1 MKTKSLW
8 HVAVVVAVLA
18 AFPLVASAELRGS
31 FDRTLEVSGPV
42 DLSVKSGSGSI
53 TVKTGSDGT
62 VQVIGK
68 IYAHRD
74 RAEANVRY
82 LEQNPPIEQSG
93 NTITIGEIDRD
104 RSRDISIS
112 YELVVPVATQLVS
125 STGSGSQTVGDIQGP
140 VDASSGSGSLKIGDI
155 GGKVEASSGSGS
167 IHISA
172 ANGGVRAK
180 TGSGSI
186 RAYKVAGPFTSSS
199 GSGSV
204 VLEQVG
210 PGDVEVETGSGS
222 IEVNGVRGALSADT
236 GSGGIRAE
244 GSMEGE
250 WDLHS
255 SSGTVVV
262 RLPSD
267 AQFELDAYSSSGS
280 IESDHQ
286 VTVHG
291 LTKGQLKGQVRGG
304 GPLLKVR
311 TSSGS
316 IRIK

>member
-1 MKTKSLW
+1 MIIKSLW
-8 HVAVVVAVLA
+8 RIAVVLAVSA

-31 FDRTLEVSGPV
+31 FEQTLQVSGPV

-53 TVKTGSDGT
+53 TVKTGPDGT

-68 IYAHRD
+68 IYSSRR
-74 RAEANVRY
+74 RAEESVRY

-93 NTITIGEIDRD
+93 NTITVGDIDRGY
-104 RSRDISIS
+104 SRDISIS
-112 YELVVPVATQLVS
+112 YELVVPVETQLLS
-125 STGSGSQTVGDIQGP
+125 KTGSGSQTIGDVQGP
-140 VDASSGSGSLKIGDI
+140 VDVSSGSGSLKIGNI

-167 IHISA
+167 IEIRA

-186 RAYKVAGPFTSSS
+186 RAYGVAGPFTSSS
-199 GSGSV
+199 GSGGV
-204 VLEQVG
+204 ELEQVG

-222 IEVNGVRGALSADT
+222 IEVDGVRGALSAET
-236 GSGGIRAE
+236 GSGGIHAE

-255 SSGTVVV
+255 SSGSVIV

-267 AQFELDAYSSSGS
+267 AQFQLDARSSSGS
-280 IESDHQ
+280 IESDHP
-286 VTVHG
+286 VSVHG
-291 LTKGQLKGQVRGG
+291 LTKKQLLGEVRGG
-304 GPLLKVR
+304 GPLLRIR

>member
-1 MKTKSLW
+1 MIIKDLW
-8 HVAVVVAVLA
+8 RIAVVAAVLVT
-18 AFPLVASAELRGS
+18 FPLVASAKVRGS
-31 FDRTLEVSGPV
+31 FDQTLQVSGPV

-53 TVKTGSDGT
+53 TVRTGSDGT

-68 IYAHRD
+68 IYSSRS
-74 RAEANVRY
+74 RAEASVRY
-82 LEQNPPIEQSG
+82 LEQNPPIEQNG
-93 NTITIGEIDRD
+93 NTITVGNIDREH
-104 RSRDISIS
+104 SRDISIS
-112 YELVVPVATQLVS
+112 YELVVPVATQVVS
-125 STGSGSQTVGDIQGP
+125 KTGSGSQTIGDVKGP
-140 VDASSGSGSLKIGDI
+140 VDVSSGSGSLKIGDI

-167 IHISA
+167 IQISA

-186 RAYKVAGPFTSSS
+186 RAYKVAGPFKSSS

-204 VLEQVG
+204 ELEQVG
-210 PGDVEVETGSGS
+210 PGDVEVNTGSGS

-262 RLPSD
+262 RLPAD
-267 AQFELDAYSSSGS
+267 AQFQLDARSSSGS
-280 IESDHQ
+280 IESDHP

-291 LTKGQLKGQVRGG
+291 LTKKQLQGQVRGG
-304 GPLLKVR
+304 GPLLKIR

>member
-1 MKTKSLW
+1 MKKKSLW
-8 HVAVVVAVLA
+8 YVVVAA
-18 AFPLVASAELRGS
+18 AVVAALPSVGSAELRGS
-31 FDRTLEVSGPV
+31 FDRTLNVGGPV
-42 DLSVKSGSGSI
+42 DLNVKSGSGSI
-53 TVKTGSDGT
+53 TVKTGSDAT

-68 IYAHRD
+68 IYSSKS
-74 RAEANVRY
+74 RAEENVRY
-82 LEQNPPIEQSG
+82 LEQNPPIEQNG
-93 NTITIGEIDRD
+93 NTITIGNIDRD

-112 YELVVPVATQLVS
+112 YEISVPVATRVVS
-125 STGSGSQTVGDIQGP
+125 KTGSGSQTIGDVQGP
-140 VDASSGSGSLKIGDI
+140 VDVSSGSGSLKIGDI
-155 GGKVEASSGSGS
+155 GDKVEASSGSGS
-167 IHISA
+167 IEIQA
-172 ANGGVRAK
+172 ANGGVYAK

-186 RAYKVAGPFTSSS
+186 RAYSVSGPFTSSS

-204 VLEQVG
+204 ELEQVG

-222 IEVNGVRGALSADT
+222 IEVEGVRGALSADT

-255 SSGTVVV
+255 SSGPVVV

-267 AQFELDAYSSSGS
+267 ARFQLDAKSSSGS
-280 IESDHQ
+280 IESDHP

-291 LTKGQLKGQVRGG
+291 LTKKHLQGEVRGG
-304 GPLLKVR
+304 GALLKIR

>member
-1 MKTKSLW
+1 MKIKSLW
-8 HVAVVVAVLA
+8 RIAVVATVLL
-18 AFPLVASAELRGS
+18 AFPIVASAELRGS
-31 FDRTLEVSGPV
+31 FDRTLQVSGPV
-42 DLSVKSGSGSI
+42 DLSVESGSGSI
-53 TVKTGSDGT
+53 TVTTGSEGT

-68 IYAHRD
+68 IYSSRS
-74 RAEANVRY
+74 RAEENVRY
-82 LEQNPPIEQSG
+82 LEQNPPIEQNG
-93 NTITIGEIDRD
+93 NTVRVGKIDRD

-125 STGSGSQTVGDIQGP
+125 KTGSGSQTIGDVRGP
-140 VDASSGSGSLKIGDI
+140 VDVSSGSGSLKIGNI
-155 GGKVEASSGSGS
+155 GGKVEASAGSGS
-167 IHISA
+167 IEIRA
-172 ANGGVRAK
+172 ANGGVHAK

-186 RAYKVAGPFTSSS
+186 KAYGVAGPFTSSS

-204 VLEQVG
+204 ELEQVG
-210 PGDVEVETGSGS
+210 PGDVEVDTGSGS

-244 GSMEGE
+244 GSVDGE

-267 AQFELDAYSSSGS
+267 AQFVLDAKSSSGS
-280 IESDHQ
+280 IESDHP

-291 LTKGQLKGQVRGG
+291 LTKKHLQGEVRGG
-304 GPLLKVR
+304 GPMLKIR
-311 TSSGS
+311 SSSGS

>member
-1 MKTKSLW
+1 MINKSLW
-8 HVAVVVAVLA
+8 RIAAAVVVLA
-18 AFPLVASAELRGS
+18 AFPLAASAEVRGS
-31 FDRTLEVSGPV
+31 FDQTLQVSGPV

-53 TVKTGSDGT
+53 TVTTGPDGT

-82 LEQNPPIEQSG
+82 LEQNPPIEQNG
-93 NTITIGEIDRD
+93 NTITIGDIDRN
-104 RSRDISIS
+104 RGRDISIS
-112 YELVVPVATQLVS
+112 YELVVPMATEIES
-125 STGSGSQTVGDIQGP
+125 STGSGSQTIGDVRGP
-140 VDASSGSGSLKIGDI
+140 VDASSGSGSLKIGNI

-167 IHISA
+167 IQIRA

-267 AQFELDAYSSSGS
+267 AQFDLDARSSSGS
-280 IESDHQ
+280 IDSDHP

-291 LTKGQLKGQVRGG
+291 LTKKQLQGQVRGG
-304 GPLLKVR
+304 GPLLKIR

>member
-1 MKTKSLW
+1 MKIKSLW
-8 HVAVVVAVLA
+8 CVAFVAVVLLS
-18 AFPLVASAELRGS
+18 FPFAASAELRGS
-31 FDRTLEVSGPV
+31 FDRTLQVSGPV

-53 TVKTGSDGT
+53 TVRTGSDGT
-62 VQVIGK
+62 LQVIGK
-68 IYAHRD
+68 IYSSKA
-74 RAEANVRY
+74 RAEENVRY
-82 LEQNPPIEQSG
+82 LEDNPPIEQNG
-93 NTITIGEIDRD
+93 NTVRVGEIDRD

-125 STGSGSQTVGDIQGP
+125 KTGSGSQTIGDIHGP
-140 VDASSGSGSLKIGDI
+140 VEVSSGSGSLKVGSI
-155 GGKVEASSGSGS
+155 GGRVEASAGSGS
-167 IHISA
+167 IEVRA

-186 RAYKVAGPFTSSS
+186 KAYGVEGPFTSSS

-204 VLEQVG
+204 ELEQVG
-210 PGDVEVETGSGS
+210 PGDVEVNTGSGS

-262 RLPSD
+262 SLPSD
-267 AQFELDAYSSSGS
+267 AGFQLDAKSSSGS
-280 IESDHQ
+280 IESDHP

-291 LTKGQLKGQVRGG
+291 ITKKHLQGEVRGG
-304 GPLLKVR
+304 GAVLKIR